1 MLGKNFPYA
10 LRSPKVGGLVPHVGY
25 DVRPVPRRSPGGL
38 DPWTDSPGLGKPS
51 TGSTG
56 NGEAH
61 RRKLQKFKI
70 LPKNTT
76 EASARVF
83 VPEVGGPQP
92 ESQGASPTSLEGT
105 TMTQVAASSKLDSR
119 PGRVRP
125 RTSPPQSIQGGVDRC
140 RDAHERVENFAPVAA
155 DLLRLPASRP
165 GARERSH
172 KSGQNQP
179 PGGRPRSSD
188 SIVPRR
194 RGRLGSWP
202 GTSPD
207 SSPNGGSV
215 ARTVFA

>member
-1 MLGKNFPYA
+1 M
-10 LRSPKVGGLVPHVGY
+10 
-25 DVRPVPRRSPGGL
+25 RPVPRRSPGGL
-38 DPWTDSPGLGKPS
+38 DPRTDSPGQGKPL
-51 TGSTG
+51 TGLTE

-61 RRKLQKFKI
+61 RRELQKFKI

-83 VPEVGGPQP
+83 VPEVGGPRP
-92 ESQGASPTSLEGT
+92 GSQGASPTSLEGT
-105 TMTQVAASSKLDSR
+105 TMTHVAASSKLDSR

-125 RTSPPQSIQGGVDRC
+125 RTSPPQSTQGGVGRC
-140 RDAHERVENFAPVAA
+140 RDAHGRVGNFAPVAA

-179 PGGRPRSSD
+179 PGGRARSSG

-202 GTSPD
+202 GNSPD

-215 ARTVFA
+215 GPTVFA